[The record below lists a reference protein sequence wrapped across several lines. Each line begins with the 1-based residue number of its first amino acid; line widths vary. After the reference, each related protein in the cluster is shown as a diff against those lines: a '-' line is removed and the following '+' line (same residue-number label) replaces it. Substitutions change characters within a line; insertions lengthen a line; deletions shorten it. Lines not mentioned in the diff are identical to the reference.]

1 MRACVRTLFLYVR
14 TNNHDNQNNN
24 NSYYYYYYY
33 YHHHY
38 YYDCYYYYRH
48 LASSVSTLERWTSN
62 ARVLRDIIASKYGYR
77 VFFLSIITNANIIII
92 IVVVVV
98 IVIIIIMEWGGSKFY
113 HFLSSSSHRSYFA
126 AVFQNVE
133 DWRRPG
139 QTNVFSTTE
148 ADSRQGEAG
157 EEEEEGEAGEE
168 EADVSDEEG
177 EDEASVATATER
189 RSRKTSRLAS
199 GVTDGSLSGKKKV
212 SIATLRHSVTIDT
225 GGTRIYTD
233 DTTNDEDDEAEE
245 DEEREGQEGEEGRAE
260 RLKRAWKG
268 KSPME
273 TYWCRDVSGK
283 SRSTESAETSESR
296 KSRLENIPF
305 AGKRRDVLYK
315 PPAAFK
321 PVKKNRRITVA
332 KDPFSTDR
340 QYDLPKGGSFTIK
353 KGERKAT
360 QFVNVKRGD
369 DGWKAPKKFEL
380 KEGDRK
386 TTQFW
391 TPKLKSGDKGKGRR
405 GHGDDDDG
413 QGRGRRRK
421 LPESEDSGLDSDLRS
436 ASTRGK
442 GDGGADQG
450 VQVH

>member
-1 MRACVRTLFLYVR
+1 CGGLAEYERAALAA
-14 TNNHDNQNNN
+14 
-24 NSYYYYYYY
+24 
-33 YHHHY
+33 HHVMLRS
-38 YYDCYYYYRH
+38 DD
-48 LASSVSTLERWTSN
+48 VTSEILPFK
-62 ARVLRDIIASKYGYR
+62 RLQRIKL
-77 VFFLSIITNANIIII
+77 LSGP
-92 IVVVVV
+92 
-98 IVIIIIMEWGGSKFY
+98 W
-113 HFLSSSSHRSYFA
+113 
-126 AVFQNVE
+126 
-133 DWRRPG
+133 PG

-148 ADSRQGEAG
+148 ADSRQEYDSGF
-157 EEEEEGEAGEE
+157 EGG
-168 EADVSDEEG
+168 SDL
-177 EDEASVATATER
+177 T
-189 RSRKTSRLAS
+189 RSRRVGIVQSPTRAKRPSTLSPTRSVTFTRSGSRSRSTSRS
-199 GVTDGSLSGKKKV
+199 
-212 SIATLRHSVTIDT
+212 
-225 GGTRIYTD
+225 
-233 DTTNDEDDEAEE
+233 
-245 DEEREGQEGEEGRAE
+245 
-260 RLKRAWKG
+260 
-268 KSPME
+268 KSPAVAFGGSVRSRE
-273 TYWCRDVSGK
+273 NTGK

-380 KEGDRK
+380 KQGDRK

-442 GDGGADQG
+442 GDGGADQ
-450 VQVH
+450 